1 MKIFLKKLFIKNWG
15 LKLFSLLI
23 ALFLWITLI
32 PPEKMFQ
39 EKNLTISLYAQNI
52 PQNMELVE
60 KPPDKIDVTIR
71 APDRYIDQIT
81 SANVVAQLNMANA
94 SIFQEDYTL
103 NESMI
108 SMPTGVRATV
118 IKITPN
124 TVNLKL
130 EKSVEIMLEVV
141 PDTIGDPIE
150 GLRIEKIEVNP
161 AQVLIRGAESKIKKD
176 HKVRT
181 SPIDI
186 STLMQTTELEA
197 DLILPSPDLSFATS
211 LTKVKVTIFI
221 VEEYPEKIP
230 GQKKPRR
237 KKSSSLNPR
246 EFSL

>member
-1 MKIFLKKLFIKNWG
+1 MKVFLKGLFLKNWG
-15 LKLFSLLI
+15 LKLFSLLL
-23 ALFLWITLI
+23 ALILWITLI

-39 EKNLTISLYAQNI
+39 QKNLTISLETHNL
-52 PQNMELVE
+52 PQNMELVR
-60 KPPDKIDVTIR
+60 KPPATIDVTIR
-71 APDRYIDQIT
+71 APYRYMDQIT
-81 SANVVAQLNMANA
+81 SNNVVAELNLENA
-94 SIFQEDYTL
+94 SLFQEDYTL

-118 IKITPN
+118 VKITPN

-130 EKSVEIMLEVV
+130 ERSIEIMLEVV
-141 PDTIGDPIE
+141 PDTVGDPIE
-150 GLRIEKIEVNP
+150 GLKIEKIEVKP
-161 AQVLIRGAESKIKKD
+161 TQVLIRGAESKIKKD
-176 HKVRT
+176 YKVRT

-221 VEEYPEKIP
+221 VEENPGKTP
-230 GQKKPRR
+230 GQKKSRR

-246 EFSL
+246 DFSL

>member
-1 MKIFLKKLFIKNWG
+1 MNIFFRKLFLKNWG
-15 LKLFSLLI
+15 LKLFSLLL
-23 ALFLWITLI
+23 ALILWIALI
-32 PPEKMFQ
+32 PPEKMFS

-52 PQNMELVE
+52 PQDMELVE
-60 KPPDKIDVTIR
+60 KPPAKIDVTIR
-71 APDRYIDQIT
+71 APNRYIDQIT
-81 SANVVAQLNMANA
+81 SENVVAELNMENA
-94 SIFQEDYTL
+94 SLFQEDYTL
-103 NESMI
+103 NDSMI
-108 SMPTGVRATV
+108 SMPAGVRATV

-130 EKSVEIMLEVV
+130 ERSVEIMLEVV

-150 GLRIEKIEVNP
+150 GLKIEKIEVDP

-176 HKVRT
+176 YKIRT

-221 VEEYPEKIP
+221 VEEDPEKIP

-237 KKSSSLNPR
+237 K
-246 EFSL
+246 

>member
-1 MKIFLKKLFIKNWG
+1 MNIFLRKLFLKNWG
-15 LKLFSLLI
+15 LKLFSLLL
-23 ALFLWITLI
+23 ALILWTALI
-32 PPEKMFQ
+32 PPEKMFS

-52 PQNMELVE
+52 PQDKELVK
-60 KPPDKIDVTIR
+60 KPPAKIDVTIR
-71 APDRYIDQIT
+71 APNRYIDQIT
-81 SANVVAQLNMANA
+81 SENVVAELNMENA
-94 SIFQEDYTL
+94 SLFQEDYTL
-103 NESMI
+103 NDSMI
-108 SMPTGVRATV
+108 SMPAGVRATV

-130 EKSVEIMLEVV
+130 ERSIEIMLEVV

-150 GLRIEKIEVNP
+150 GLMIEKIEVDP

-176 HKVRT
+176 YKVRT

-221 VEEYPEKIP
+221 VEEDSEKIP

-237 KKSSSLNPR
+237 K
-246 EFSL
+246 